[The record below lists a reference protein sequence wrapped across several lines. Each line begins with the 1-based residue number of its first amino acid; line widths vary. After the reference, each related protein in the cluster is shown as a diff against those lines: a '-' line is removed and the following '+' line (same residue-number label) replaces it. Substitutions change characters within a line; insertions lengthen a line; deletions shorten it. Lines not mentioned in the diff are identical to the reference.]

1 MQVLENLKICW
12 WLSFFKKISLF
23 RTKTSFLLFSGG
35 YPCVILSTIKISLAL
50 TSLLVSSKEPM
61 VVWLGKKD
69 PWPLIVSTFPMAVF
83 LIRAVSGAISSH
95 PFHSVGKQRLF
106 YKHFLSIFNVLGLGQ
121 DVGDPFMSKK
131 WALSWRSY
139 QCRRGAWYV
148 NGKYNERYLSWQ
160 ERSPIE
166 CCGNKQNQWSAPG
179 LGGGWEIM
187 EDCCSEVLQRKW
199 VSGRTRKS
207 VLDSVRKSIS
217 AGREGIKSKRGAVL
231 CNLDKLILSE

>member
-1 MQVLENLKICW
+1 MGKCVRMKCSSQGIYSRYQRGKKTIAFGNASFRKLKNM
-12 WLSFFKKISLF
+12 LMVEFFFKKISLF

-106 YKHFLSIFNVLGLGQ
+106 YKHFLGIFNVLGLGQ

-131 WALSWRSY
+131 WALS
-139 QCRRGAWYV
+139 
-148 NGKYNERYLSWQ
+148 
-160 ERSPIE
+160 
-166 CCGNKQNQWSAPG
+166 
-179 LGGGWEIM
+179 
-187 EDCCSEVLQRKW
+187 
-199 VSGRTRKS
+199 
-207 VLDSVRKSIS
+207 
-217 AGREGIKSKRGAVL
+217 
-231 CNLDKLILSE
+231 